1 MTYTFNLMACKLMAF
16 KFIGVALVLTFG
28 FMEPAAAVGSMRCGT
43 HIISCGQGKDPG
55 QYEVLKRCG
64 EPTVRQGNTWI
75 YEKSSSVARRIRFD
89 GNGMVSA
96 IE

>member
-1 MTYTFNLMACKLMAF
+1 MNNKLKLMIA
-16 KFIGVALVLTFG
+16 ALFASML

-43 HIISCGQGKDPG
+43 HIISAGGDYAPG

-64 EPTVRQGNTWI
+64 EPASRSGRVWMYKKG
-75 YEKSSSVARRIRFD
+75 SVTKVLHFG
-89 GNGMVSA
+89 GNGTLQR